1 MNFLRLL
8 PVFGIA
14 LIGAAPAF
22 AADKVH
28 LGKAEAV
35 PLSFIPADI
44 GVEKGFFA
52 KYGLDV
58 EISDMGGDA
67 KLQQALAAGSLDF
80 GMGSGPSMAFAVKG
94 SPSIAVAA
102 FAAEPRNMIVLV
114 NADSPLKTVDDLK
127 GKLIGV
133 SSKGSLTD
141 WLANRIAVRENWEPG
156 SIRTLGLGTFDA
168 SFAAVRTH
176 QTDAMVTAVEKGLQF
191 EQQGIGRILLGFET
205 IAPHFHTHVVLAR
218 RALITENPDLVTR
231 FLKGFFAAIHFMK
244 TNKDESVAIAA
255 KNLRQDPAVM
265 SHSYDREIAMLE
277 NDGHFD
283 PEAIALLKESFVEMG
298 TLPEKPR
305 DDQMFVST
313 FVPVKP

>member
-1 MNFLRLL
+1 MNALRLL
-8 PVFGIA
+8 PLLGIA
-14 LIGAAPAF
+14 LFGTSPAF

-58 EISDMGGDA
+58 EIADMGGDA

-80 GMGSGPSMAFAVKG
+80 GLGSGPSMAFAVKG

-102 FAAEPRNMIVLV
+102 FAAEPRNMVV
-114 NADSPLKTVDDLK
+114 VVTADSPIKTVEDLK
-127 GKLIGV
+127 GKMLGV

-141 WLANRIAVRENWEPG
+141 WLANRIAVREKWEPG
-156 SIRTLGLGTFDA
+156 SIRTLGLGSFDA
-168 SFAAVRTH
+168 NFAATRTH
-176 QTDAMVTAVEKGLQF
+176 QTDGMVTAVEKGYQL
-191 EQQGIGRILLGFET
+191 EQQGIGRILFGFET

-218 RALITENPDLVTR
+218 RTLIAENPELVTR

-244 TNKDESVAIAA
+244 TNKAESVAIAA
-255 KNLRQDPAVM
+255 KNLRQDPEVM
-265 SHSYDREIAMLE
+265 SRAYDREIAMLE
-277 NDGHFD
+277 DDGHFD
-283 PEAIALLKESFVEMG
+283 PEAIALLKESYVEMG
-298 TLPEKPR
+298 TLPEKPT
-305 DDQMFVST
+305 DAQMFVSK
-313 FVPVKP
+313 FVPVTP